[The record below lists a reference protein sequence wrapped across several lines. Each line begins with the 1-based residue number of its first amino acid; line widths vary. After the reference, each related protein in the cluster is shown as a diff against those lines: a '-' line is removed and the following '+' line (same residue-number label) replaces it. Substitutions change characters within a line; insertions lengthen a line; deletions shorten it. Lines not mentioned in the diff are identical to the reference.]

1 MGFFLVKSPLAI
13 AIGAALIQPGQVV
26 ELDDEEGARL
36 VATGTVEE
44 AQMAP
49 EDQAVYDAAKANAGI
64 APGEPMVSAVEDDGD
79 PAATDGAEP
88 AAAESADETPAPT
101 AAAKPTAST
110 KRTAAP
116 KPTAIKA

>member
-36 VATGTVEE
+36 VANGTVEE

-49 EDQAVYDAAKANAGI
+49 EDQAVYDAAKAAAGI
-64 APGEPMVSAVEDDGD
+64 APGEPMVSVAEGDGD
-79 PAATDGAEP
+79 PVATEGAEP
-88 AAAESADETPAPT
+88 AAAASADETPAP
-101 AAAKPTAST
+101 AVP
-110 KRTAAP
+110 AP
-116 KPTAIKA
+116 KPAAATKPSKASKA